1 MIVQVHK
8 AGGLDFECLQERH
21 FEQPKVVETYP
32 YEALAV
38 NIPGPRWLLPIC
50 QRPPG
55 SGALLAP
62 DPLFTCVTHLS

>member
-21 FEQPKVVETYP
+21 FGQPKVVETYP

-38 NIPGPRWLLPIC
+38 RVPGPRRLLPVMSC
-50 QRPPG
+50 LMA
-55 SGALLAP
+55 S
-62 DPLFTCVTHLS
+62 DPQSSFMLRISHEHC